1 MGESNAYKLNVSA
14 LRPMVE
20 APLECRRVY
29 RAHGQALPAQRE
41 PFATL
46 ERIRQT
52 IDEYHFVG

>member
-1 MGESNAYKLNVSA
+1 MGESNAYKLNVSV
-14 LRPMVE
+14 LRPVIE
-20 APLECRRVY
+20 APPESRRVY

>member
-1 MGESNAYKLNVSA
+1 MGESNAYKLNVSV
-14 LRPMVE
+14 LRPLVE

-52 IDEYHFVG
+52 IDEYHFVS

>member
-1 MGESNAYKLNVSA
+1 MRINSTSA
-14 LRPMVE
+14 CYWPVIE
-20 APLECRRVY
+20 APPESRCVY

-52 IDEYHFVG
+52 IDEYHFVS